1 VSATFR
7 PGTRADL
14 RRAQETLVRTI
25 DHFVERM
32 GQGAPEPSTTVQQ
45 DALWERH
52 RPTWEHLHDT
62 ADAFWVAETEGRVTG
77 YARSIVRG
85 SVRELTELFVL
96 PEAQGAGIGRELLGR
111 VFPAERGRN
120 RIIVA
125 TTDPPAL
132 ASYLRAGVTARF
144 AIGSFGGAADAG
156 APVPDDVDFVRAD
169 TDQAGDAVID
179 ALGFIDQTVIGHRR
193 DEDHRWLLTQRVC
206 HLLRRQER
214 VIGYAYHGRWQ
225 GPIASLDPDATPA
238 LLSIVERETA
248 REGHSTVSLDVPLV
262 NSRAVTYLLARGYRL
277 DPLGSLF
284 LSDEPLGTF
293 DRYVLTTP
301 PLFL

>member
-1 VSATFR
+1 VSTTFR

-14 RRAQETLVRTI
+14 RATQEILIRTI
-25 DHFVERM
+25 DDFVERM
-32 GQGAPEPSTTVQQ
+32 GQGAPDPSTSVQR

-62 ADAFWVAETEGRVTG
+62 ADAFWVAETDGRVTG

-85 SVRELTELFVL
+85 SIRELTELFVL
-96 PEAQGAGIGRELLGR
+96 PEAQGTGIGRELLGR
-111 VFPAERGRN
+111 VLPSEQGRN

-144 AIGSFGGAADAG
+144 AIGSFSGPAPAD
-156 APVPDDVDFVRAD
+156 APVPDDADLRRAD
-169 TDQAGDAVID
+169 AETTGDALID
-179 ALGFIDQTVIGHRR
+179 ALGRIDDAVIGHRR
-193 DEDHRWLLTQRVC
+193 DVDHRWLLTQRVC
-206 HLLRRQER
+206 HLLRRDGR

-225 GPIASLDPDATPA
+225 GPIASLDPDAMPA
-238 LLSIVERETA
+238 LLSLVERETA

-262 NSRAVTYLLARGYRL
+262 NSRAVTHLLARGYRL

-284 LSDEPLGTF
+284 LS
-293 DRYVLTTP
+293 
-301 PLFL
+301 